1 MVRGGKNRGV
11 SSASRGSVTVVS
23 RRILLA
29 LVVLAAASSATAH
42 HRQTPPVVAI
52 TTSGEGVLPRFAPA
66 SRKAAAFTVD
76 DTIAVVSPF
85 RDPTIPFFSFS
96 SGTNASPA
104 ISFNGRTV
112 VWDSDADP
120 LGSGAPGRQVLR
132 DPGLDLTQVA
142 IDPTGTSANAAVDLL
157 GIYVAFESTADLAGT
172 GNAGARQIFLRS
184 PDGTIAQISR
194 GSGSSRNPSV
204 GTKGRS
210 VVFEST
216 SDPVTGSDTAIEQ
229 IWVADLTTGT
239 AQTVTNGAAP
249 SRNPSRSSDGRIVVF
264 ESRADLAG
272 DGHDAT
278 LTQIFAYDTVSRTF
292 ARVTSDA
299 VDCTAPATIRIGRD
313 WRIAYLCGGTAY
325 FTMLRANARYRVQT
339 DGGDTTRLVPQAD
352 AHFMLVATTANL
364 LDTGTTATH
373 LVYMVNLF
381 KRAPESVPSAV
392 LWFPSQ
398 GIPPL

>member
-1 MVRGGKNRGV
+1 MSPR
-11 SSASRGSVTVVS
+11 
-23 RRILLA
+23 LLLTLA
-29 LVVLAAASSATAH
+29 VLAAASTATAH

-52 TTSGEGVLPRFAPA
+52 TTSGEGALPRLPPP
-66 SRKAAAFTVD
+66 SRKAAAVTVD
-76 DTIAVVSPF
+76 DSIAVVSPF
-85 RDPTIPFFSFS
+85 RNPTVPTFSFA
-96 SGTNASPA
+96 SGSNASPS
-104 ISFNGRTV
+104 ISSSGRTV

-132 DPGLDLTQVA
+132 NAGFDLDQVA
-142 IDPTGTSANAAVDLL
+142 VDPTGTSANAAVDLL
-157 GIYVAFESTADLAGT
+157 GIYVAFESTADLAATGT
-172 GNAGARQIFLRS
+172 AGTRQIFLES
-184 PDGTIAQISR
+184 PAGTIAQISR
-194 GSGSSRNPSV
+194 GTGTSRNPSV
-204 GTKGRS
+204 GKKGRS

-216 SDPVTGSDTAIEQ
+216 SDPVSGADAGVEQ
-229 IWVADLTTGT
+229 VWIADLVTGAT
-239 AQTVTNGAAP
+239 GPVTHGAAP
-249 SRNPSRSSDGRIVVF
+249 SRSPSLSSDGRLIVF

-272 DGHDAT
+272 DGHDTTVA
-278 LTQIFAYDTVSRTF
+278 QIFAYDTVSRTF

-299 VDCTAPATIRIGRD
+299 ADCTAPTTLRIKRD

-364 LDTGTTATH
+364 LDAGTTATH

-381 KRAPESVPSAV
+381 KRAPESVPGAV
-392 LWFPSQ
+392 VWFPTQ